1 MRCLGCLKELEQET
15 YCKKCQRELFGG
27 VKVQPHLSFPSP
39 HTADPSHY
47 LQQTAR
53 ISISGVQVKY
63 SLKLEA
69 DKLILTESS
78 GQFILKPIPFG
89 LFQNLSEAPAN
100 EHVTMQLA
108 RQIFKLT
115 IPPNALVRFSDG
127 SLGYIVKRFDVQE
140 NGTKLLQEDFAQIAQ
155 RSEQLHGKNYKYDFS
170 YEEIGELIKQVIPTY
185 QIELEKYFML
195 ILFNYLF
202 SNGDAHIK
210 NFSVMHKA
218 EIGYV
223 LTPFY
228 DLLCTRIHAP
238 HESDMALMLFK
249 DNRFSNTYENYGF
262 YTYSDFEE
270 FAEILGIRPRRFQ
283 KIVESILSNDKEVM
297 ALIEASFLSPDTKS
311 MYMQSYFD
319 KKKRLIMY

>member
-1 MRCLGCLKELEQET
+1 MRCLGCLKELPQEA
-15 YCKKCQRELFGG
+15 YCKKCQLELFGG
-27 VKVQPHLSFPSP
+27 AKVQPNLLFPSP

-47 LQQTAR
+47 LQQTTR

-69 DKLILTESS
+69 DKLILTDSK

-89 LFQNLSEAPAN
+89 LFHNLSEAPAN
-100 EHVTMQLA
+100 EHLTMQLA
-108 RQIFKLT
+108 RQVYKLP

-127 SLGYIVKRFDVQE
+127 TLGYIVRRFDVLE
-140 NGTKLLQEDFAQIAQ
+140 NGTKSLQEDFAQIAQ

-170 YEEIGELIKQVIPTY
+170 YEEIGELIRQTIPTY
-185 QIELEKYFML
+185 QVELEKYFKL

-210 NFSVMHKA
+210 NFSVMHKS

-228 DLLCTRIHAP
+228 DLLCTRIHSP

-249 DNRFSNTYENYGF
+249 DNRFSSAYENYGF

-270 FAEILGIRPRRFQ
+270 FAEILGIRPKRFRN
-283 KIVESILSNDKEVM
+283 IVANMLSNEKEVT
-297 ALIEASFLSPDTKS
+297 ALVKASFLSHDIKELYIQT
-311 MYMQSYFD
+311 YFD
-319 KKKRLIMY
+319 KKKRMIMY